1 MHMEAARNVQLL
13 LEDDLITVNASL
25 FEGLLTSKTFA
36 GPDCYRLLVRFLR
49 ELTSSGDVAINAT
62 ILIGRK

>member
-25 FEGLLTSKTFA
+25 FEGFLTSKTFA
-36 GPDCYRLLVRFLR
+36 GLDCYRLLVRFLR
-49 ELTSSGDVAINAT
+49 
-62 ILIGRK
+62 